1 MSNAIEEE
9 KEFTGED
16 FLAAIATVKGKASG
30 ISFSLSFKEENAIK
44 NYVLSGNEDFETA
57 YGLLKTMVDY
67 LAMMDHMVSCLSK
80 ELGHGLRDFD
90 NSAEQEAVRDTI
102 RTKDAYLE
110 RAQASADIADDF
122 GDVAMDLC

>member
-1 MSNAIEEE
+1 MPTVIKESTVIEEE

-57 YGLLKTMVDY
+57 YRILKTMVDY

-80 ELGHGLRDFD
+80 ELGHGLRDFEPVD
-90 NSAEQEAVRDTI
+90 KIQAVLDELDAEEQEAVRDTI
-102 RTKDAYLE
+102 R
-110 RAQASADIADDF
+110 SI
-122 GDVAMDLC
+122 